1 VSEALASALGAARS
15 RLEAD
20 LAVAEAELA
29 AARERCRILR
39 QSLAVAR
46 NEAMTRA
53 ASSVAVAASATTVA
67 RPAPSSRGVPDDP
80 EPPPPSTPSAPSE
93 AAPASE
99 AASRPQVP
107 SDDASPPLPRRWRL
121 ALGTLRRG
129 DPSHVAAFLSP
140 HAILRWEGDHP
151 FAGTVTGE
159 PQVAAFLTELA
170 ALVVPGSIRAEQLAV
185 IERGVDVLVRL
196 SLAAPTV
203 AEPLDTRLACRFR
216 FDDLGRI
223 DFCVVMGEDPAEVD
237 AFFRA
242 AVAAAD

>member
-53 ASSVAVAASATTVA
+53 AASVAVAASASSI
-67 RPAPSSRGVPDDP
+67 APP
-80 EPPPPSTPSAPSE
+80 EPPKLELSERREPSL
-93 AAPASE
+93 
-99 AASRPQVP
+99 
-107 SDDASPPLPRRWRL
+107 DASKQEPSLDASPPPQASNEPLVAPPLPRRWRL